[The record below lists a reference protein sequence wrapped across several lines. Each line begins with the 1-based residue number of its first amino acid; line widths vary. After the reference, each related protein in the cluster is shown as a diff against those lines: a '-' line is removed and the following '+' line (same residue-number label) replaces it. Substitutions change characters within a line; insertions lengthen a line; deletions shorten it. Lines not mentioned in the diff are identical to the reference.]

1 MTDRSIPGAPGQRPS
16 PPGMRYEPTDDAP
29 LYEERPR
36 EPPRILAVDD
46 EEGSRRVLQRAL
58 SSFGYEVLLACDGDD
73 ALGKLG
79 PDIDLIVLDASMPTV
94 DGFTVAEH
102 IRAMPGY
109 FDLPII
115 MVTGLDA
122 KANRLRAL
130 EVGVN
135 DFITKPF
142 DLAELRLRSGWLLK
156 LKEAH
161 DTIKRHRTELEDTVR
176 KRTAALQ
183 QALVEVESAQ
193 QRTHEAHLDTIRR
206 LVLAAEHKDRATAA
220 HIERIGLFCELLAER
235 LQLPAEQT
243 ALIRHGSQMHDVGKL
258 GIPDQILLK
267 PGALDSA
274 EWEIMRQHARMGS
287 RILSGSPSDIL
298 RVGESIALT
307 HHERWDGQGYPLG
320 LAGQDIPLEGRI
332 CAVADVFDALT
343 TDRPYR
349 QALPNAA
356 VYDMMSAERDQ
367 HFDPQ
372 ILDTFLGCRGE
383 IEAIQRAHGIT
394 ANGSRADGSRKP
406 N

>member
-1 MTDRSIPGAPGQRPS
+1 MTDRSGPGTPGQRPS
-16 PPGMRYEPTDDAP
+16 PAGMRYQPSGDAP
-29 LYEERPR
+29 AYQEAPR
-36 EPPRILAVDD
+36 KPPRILAVDD

-58 SSFGYEVLLACDGDD
+58 TSFGYDVTLAHDGDD

-79 PDIDLIVLDASMPTV
+79 SDIDLIVLDASMPTV

-102 IRAMPGY
+102 IRTMPGY

-135 DFITKPF
+135 DFISKPF

-161 DTIKRHRTELEDTVR
+161 DTIKRHRAELEDTVR

-193 QRTHEAHLDTIRR
+193 QQTHEAHLDTIRR

-235 LQLPAEQT
+235 LQLPSEQV

-267 PGALDSA
+267 PGSLDGS
-274 EWEIMRQHARMGS
+274 EWEIMKQHARMGS

-307 HHERWDGQGYPLG
+307 HHERWDGEGYPRG
-320 LAGQDIPLEGRI
+320 LAAEGIPLEGRI

-349 QALPNAA
+349 QSLPNAA
-356 VYDMMSAERDQ
+356 VYEMMRAERDQ

-372 ILDTFLGCRGE
+372 VLDTFLGCREE
-383 IEAIQRAHGIT
+383 IESIQRAYGVNPGGAGAT
-394 ANGSRADGSRKP
+394 ENRKP